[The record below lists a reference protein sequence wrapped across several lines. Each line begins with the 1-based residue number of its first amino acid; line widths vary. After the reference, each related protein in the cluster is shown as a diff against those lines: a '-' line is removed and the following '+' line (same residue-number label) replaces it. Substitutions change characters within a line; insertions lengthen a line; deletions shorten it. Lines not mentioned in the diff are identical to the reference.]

1 MRYKN
6 IKTGAIIDSPSKII
20 GKAWE
25 LVGEV
30 QKVSKQQEQ
39 PDPVEEYVEEE
50 VNLEEMTNKE
60 LEAFAKEHGVELTTE
75 DKKNKDSRIKAIA
88 KAFE

>member
-6 IKTGAIIDSPSKII
+6 INTGAIIDSPSKII
-20 GKAWE
+20 GAAWE
-25 LVGEV
+25 LVHEV
-30 QKVSKQQEQ
+30 QKAPNKE
-39 PDPVEEYVEEE
+39 PDPVEEEYVEEE

-60 LEAFAKEHGVELTTE
+60 LEAFAKEHGVELKTE
-75 DKKNKDSRIKAIA
+75 DKKNKDTRIAAIA

>member
-1 MRYKN
+1 MKYRN
-6 IKTGAIIDSPSKII
+6 TKTGVIIDVPCKIR
-20 GKAWE
+20 GGDWVEHVATKKE
-25 LVGEV
+25 PTN
-30 QKVSKQQEQ
+30 K
-39 PDPVEEYVEEE
+39 PTEEYVEEE